1 MSKILHIWLLCGKI
15 KMDGGVIME
24 NNDIKITEVKPEASQ
39 RQQAEPKIEPKEE
52 PKPKQKVEPKV
63 EPKPK
68 QKVEPK
74 AEPKT
79 EEKAPTPAK
88 NIQKID
94 YSKRTRSY
102 KAHKIISTIICAV
115 VTIAL
120 LVFFIPLLVDV
131 LTTVPDPEAQVDLS
145 GLGNALYAVFA
156 LVGAIIALV
165 FYIPSTTLGAIA
177 FVGTL
182 KRYKGKEKIGEKIW
196 FGILT
201 FLPLLIEILLLL
213 SILLVV

>member
-1 MSKILHIWLLCGKI
+1 
-15 KMDGGVIME
+15 ME

-39 RQQAEPKIEPKEE
+39 RQQAEPKIEPKAE
-52 PKPKQKVEPKV
+52 PKPEQKVEPKAEPKPEQKV
-63 EPKPK
+63 EPKAEPKPK

-74 AEPKT
+74 AEPNPEAKT
-79 EEKAPTPAK
+79 EPKKEEKAPAPAK

>member
-1 MSKILHIWLLCGKI
+1 
-15 KMDGGVIME
+15 ME

-39 RQQAEPKIEPKEE
+39 RQQAEPKIEPKAE
-52 PKPKQKVEPKV
+52 PKPEQKVEPKA

-74 AEPKT
+74 AEPNPEAKT
-79 EEKAPTPAK
+79 EPKKEEKAPAPAK